1 MKLKTN
7 RTFTEWP
14 RPKIRNKKNINLS
27 WNTDNQ
33 EDQAVIFR
41 EKEREREREE
51 KKKVHWRQTKLP
63 RVIRIAPIKRG
74 HNNAFNNMVK
84 RYFWMSWDAAHT
96 AQSTWV
102 LPTCSRL
109 WYMCAHLF
117 FFHYEYTKIPLDAR
131 FMFLLL

>member
-41 EKEREREREE
+41 EKERERERGE
-51 KKKVHWRQTKLP
+51 KKGSLTP
-63 RVIRIAPIKRG
+63 
-74 HNNAFNNMVK
+74 N
-84 RYFWMSWDAAHT
+84 
-96 AQSTWV
+96 
-102 LPTCSRL
+102 
-109 WYMCAHLF
+109 
-117 FFHYEYTKIPLDAR
+117 
-131 FMFLLL
+131 